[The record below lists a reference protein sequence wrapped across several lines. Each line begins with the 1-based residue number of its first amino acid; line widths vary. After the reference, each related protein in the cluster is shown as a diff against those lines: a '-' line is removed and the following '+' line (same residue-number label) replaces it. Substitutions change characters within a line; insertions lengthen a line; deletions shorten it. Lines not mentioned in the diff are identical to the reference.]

1 MQLCMN
7 DNFSRRSWRQHN
19 GRYQFRIMEI
29 DIGKRQQTLMVLW
42 FAMLMNMGL
51 LFVVAFIA
59 APEARSE
66 ANSTSSFL
74 TFALAALGTFLVVIS
89 FAVKRKFL
97 QRSVDRQDVS
107 LVQKGLVIAWA
118 ICEVSALIG
127 LLERFLIGNRDY
139 FILFLLAAVG
149 IALHFPRPD
158 YLKSASY
165 KTPSTGG
172 L

>member
-1 MQLCMN
+1 
-7 DNFSRRSWRQHN
+7 
-19 GRYQFRIMEI
+19 MEI

-42 FAMLMNMGL
+42 FAMLMNMGI

-66 ANSTSSFL
+66 ADSASSFL

-107 LVQKGLVIAWA
+107 LVQKGLVVAWA

-139 FILFLLAAVG
+139 FVLFLLAAVG

-165 KTPSTGG
+165 KTTSTGG
-172 L
+172 F